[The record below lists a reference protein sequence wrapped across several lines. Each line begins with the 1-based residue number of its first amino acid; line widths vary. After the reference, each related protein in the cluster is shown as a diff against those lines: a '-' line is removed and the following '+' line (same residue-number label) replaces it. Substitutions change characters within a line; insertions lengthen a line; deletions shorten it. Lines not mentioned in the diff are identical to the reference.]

1 MPDVTDPWKNP
12 RAWETVILNGP
23 KGIYTLPD
31 CSVDVRAGGV
41 KEGEADVAG
50 KDGVTRTFL
59 GYKDAE
65 ATVVT
70 RAGNYKEL
78 LQIQKALE
86 AYRSKRA
93 PPGEDA
99 IKLEVIHPKF
109 TLHNIKYM
117 YIFDW
122 ISDDFDIENG
132 VIFTLEL
139 REWQPEEK
147 RTTSGSSNRDAD
159 KNKNK
164 GKGKGNPASG
174 ALPGALPG
182 AKPSG
187 KPATK
192 QATAAAN
199 KPAQGKPSAI
209 ANGFKAGSNLAT
221 GLLGGR

>member
-1 MPDVTDPWKNP
+1 MPDVIDPWKNP

-65 ATVVT
+65 ATVVA
-70 RAGNYKEL
+70 RATNYKEL
-78 LQIQKALE
+78 IQIQKALE

-93 PPGEDA
+93 RPGEDA

-109 TLHNIKYM
+109 TLHNIKFVYV
-117 YIFDW
+117 FDW
-122 ISDDFDIENG
+122 SSSDFDLENG
-132 VIFTLEL
+132 VVFTLEL
-139 REWQPEEK
+139 REWQPEDK
-147 RTTSGSSNRDAD
+147 RTTSGSSNRDDAG
-159 KNKNK
+159 KNK
-164 GKGKGNPASG
+164 GKKNGDGKPVLG
-174 ALPGALPG
+174 ALPAG
-182 AKPSG
+182 G

-192 QATAAAN
+192 PTTKQQAAAAN
-199 KPAQGKPSAI
+199 KPAQAKPNAI